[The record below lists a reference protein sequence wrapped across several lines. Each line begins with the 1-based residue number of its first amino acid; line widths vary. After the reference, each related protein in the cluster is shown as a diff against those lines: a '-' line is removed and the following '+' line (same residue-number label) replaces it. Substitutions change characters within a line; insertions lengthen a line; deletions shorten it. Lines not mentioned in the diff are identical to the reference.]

1 MPQRGHRKKRIGQS
15 MSSAGGISASTIK
28 SWFQYRCER
37 KTRYEIMSDSELAA
51 VPITPDVR
59 EQLWAD
65 LGIDFENRVV
75 DALSDTAQQSVLRPG
90 KSDKFL
96 SENLTIAFLKG
107 LRPEKFATQ
116 LNLRPKSD
124 PFELLDTGLELR
136 RTFPDLVRVDRSKEV
151 PVFTVIDIKATRHA
165 TAFHKAQV
173 AYYVRILEAAISELD
188 ISAEMDKEGEVWRIA
203 DNGSAEGAEYQT
215 DRFNLSPYLRMVDD
229 FLANTIKSI
238 FAKRVNAAEDQT
250 FFHIYFKCEQCKFLE
265 HCQRKIA
272 PSVNPGL
279 RDVSAIPGMSHDA
292 KRTLLDLGI
301 DNVRKLSTADGLAK
315 FHGVGWS
322 LQRRATSFLERAR
335 AQLNSEVK
343 RTSQEHTYLMPPRV
357 DVAFFLSVDHDP
369 VDDTIAA
376 IGLSIVRNVKGNED
390 DREIVVIEDGKRRSE
405 VDGIVSV
412 LGHLIAEMTK
422 IDTHNKEVATEDRLT
437 AHIFFYENAEA
448 TNLHKAVARH
458 LEDPRIRTGLINIVR
473 LFPPEDVVP
482 EPEFRGAHH
491 LPATIVRNVLEQLYA
506 LPVSVAYDLRQ
517 TSNALFASGLIAH
530 AYKPKEEFER
540 PFSSLLALD
549 VVRALREG
557 KLKSIS
563 KADIELDVASRL
575 QATAA
580 MVDWLFQ
587 EDEKCAQTGQPRLLR
602 LIKKPF
608 AFHESFDPLN
618 AEDLDILQALELLQ
632 NRAGMLETLINL
644 AQHSDTRRDRGQC
657 IAGLSILS
665 IGDVSGKGR
674 PRKRLTFKVPTES
687 QDSDIRPGD
696 FDLILHDDN
705 PDVRL
710 DPSCWEQ
717 CKVDYWEPSQS
728 THSGTLTVS
737 MPRDIFEDE
746 LFQEMLRRAEHK
758 PVWHIDRRFFD
769 VNCERAAN
777 FIRNLAEASGL

>member
-1 MPQRGHRKKRIGQS
+1 
-15 MSSAGGISASTIK
+15 MSSEGGGVSASTIK

-37 KTRYEIMSDSELAA
+37 KTRYEIMSDADLAA
-51 VPITPDVR
+51 IPIRQDVR

-75 DALSDTAQQSVLRPG
+75 DALRSSEQQSVLRPG
-90 KSDKFL
+90 RSEKFL

-107 LRPEKFATQ
+107 RRSEKFATQ
-116 LNLRPKSD
+116 LNLKPKAV
-124 PFELLDTGLELR
+124 PFQLRDAGLKLR
-136 RTFPDLVRVDRSKEV
+136 RTFPDLVRVDRSKAV
-151 PVFTVIDIKATRHA
+151 PVFSVIDIKATRHS

-173 AYYVRILEAAISELD
+173 AYYVRVLEAVVSELG
-188 ISAEMDKEGEVWRIA
+188 ISAEMDEAGEVWRIS
-203 DNGSAEGAEYQT
+203 DNGSAEGSEYQI

-229 FLANTIKSI
+229 FLNNTIKSI
-238 FAKRVNAAEDQT
+238 FSKKVDAVEDQT

-265 HCQRKIA
+265 HCQKKID
-272 PSVNPGL
+272 PSINPGFW
-279 RDVSAIPGMSHDA
+279 DVSAIPGMSHEA

-301 DNVRKLSTADGLAK
+301 DNVKKLSTAEGLAK
-315 FHGVGWS
+315 SHGVGWS
-322 LQRRATSFLERAR
+322 LQRRSTSFLERAT
-335 AQLNSEVK
+335 AQLKSKVN
-343 RTSQEHTYLMPPRV
+343 RTSEEHTYLMPPRV

-376 IGLSIVRNVKGNED
+376 LGLSIVRNVAEKED
-390 DREIVVIEDGKRRSE
+390 DREIAVIENGERRSE
-405 VDGIVSV
+405 VEGIVSL
-412 LGHLIAEMTK
+412 LGRLIAELTI
-422 IDTHNKEVATEDRLT
+422 IDGHNKDAVPEDRLT
-437 AHIFFYENAEA
+437 AHIFFYESAEA

-458 LEDPRIRTGLINIVR
+458 LEDPRIRAGLINVVR

-517 TSNALFASGLIAH
+517 TSNALMTSGLVAH

-549 VVRALREG
+549 VTRALREG
-557 KLKSIS
+557 KLKSIT
-563 KADIELDVASRL
+563 KADIELDVDSRL

-580 MVDWLFQ
+580 IVDWLFK
-587 EDEKCAQTGQPRLLR
+587 EDEIRGQTGQPRLLR
-602 LIKKPF
+602 LNKKPF

-644 AQHSDTRRDRGQC
+644 AQHSDTRRDRGRC
-657 IAGLSILS
+657 IAGMLLQS

-674 PRKRLTFKVPTES
+674 PKKRLTFKVPTAS

-710 DPSCWEQ
+710 DPSCWEN
-717 CKVDYWEPSQS
+717 CKVDYWELSQAA
-728 THSGTLTVS
+728 HSGTLTVS
-737 MPRDIFEDE
+737 MPRDMFEGE
-746 LFQEMLRRAEHK
+746 LFQEMMRRAERK

-769 VNCERAAN
+769 VNSERAAN
-777 FIRNLAEASGL
+777 FIRNLAEAPSL